1 MNIAETRSR
10 KLSVQR
16 LLLISLQSLSLA
28 FASSMFIPGITCAK
42 EPGAAVKV
50 KDPIKKAVGSYFPM
64 QKGTWWKYRITRGDS
79 VYDFTLRVVDVQK
92 ENNEDVYEI
101 DTIAQQTIKDWYV
114 RRGDQVLRLRQ
125 HFGDNP
131 NARVVFE
138 PPYVLM
144 VEPLKVGANWQ
155 WQGKGMLGVKV
166 VDNSQVEAFE
176 DLDLEVGKFNAA
188 RIVSNVKQD
197 KSRLQKFYWY
207 AAGVGLV
214 KSKIM
219 NGDVTSITEL
229 IDYSFKPRK

>member
-1 MNIAETRSR
+1 MNLSETRYKQFSFTR
-10 KLSVQR
+10 F
-16 LLLISLQSLSLA
+16 LLVGLQSLSLA
-28 FASSMFIPGITCAK
+28 CAASALGADGVEAK
-42 EPGAAVKV
+42 EPV
-50 KDPIKKAVGSYFPM
+50 KKAVATYFPM

-114 RRGDQVLRLRQ
+114 RRGDQILRLRQ

-131 NARVVFE
+131 SARVVFE
-138 PPYVLM
+138 PPYLLM
-144 VEPLKVGANWQ
+144 VDPLKLASNWQ

-197 KSRLQKFYWY
+197 KSRLQKIYWY

-214 KSKIM
+214 KSKVT
-219 NGDVTSITEL
+219 NGDVSSITEL